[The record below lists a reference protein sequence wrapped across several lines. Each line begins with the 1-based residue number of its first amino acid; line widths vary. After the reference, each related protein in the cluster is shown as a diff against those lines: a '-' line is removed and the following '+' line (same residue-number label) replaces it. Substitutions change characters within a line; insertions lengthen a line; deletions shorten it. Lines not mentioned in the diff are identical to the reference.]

1 MFFVSIRANVE
12 KSQNS
17 TIKTQCKTRHSLL
30 VMIHYYHEK
39 RNRIKGND
47 KKFLEKAVRFM
58 VFGSSCGIFEDNMKQ
73 V

>member
-1 MFFVSIRANVE
+1 
-12 KSQNS
+12 
-17 TIKTQCKTRHSLL
+17 
-30 VMIHYYHEK
+30 MIHYYHEK

-47 KKFLEKAVRFM
+47 KKFLEMAVRFM